1 LRILHTVK
9 HHVVYYGVVFNQFAG
24 CLESVTFMLMT
35 SGFRLYMTCSYS
47 TPVSV
52 MFIKMSLAGS
62 IGRLMRRQ
70 NKIWAVITKA
80 KFSVLT
86 STFLIKDYIISQW
99 FDHDSYLSHRRR
111 NCSGFVNHG
120 QRCV

>member
-70 NKIWAVITKA
+70 NKSELLSQKLNSAY
-80 KFSVLT
+80 LHQH
-86 STFLIKDYIISQW
+86 FL
-99 FDHDSYLSHRRR
+99 
-111 NCSGFVNHG
+111 
-120 QRCV
+120 